1 MINQD
6 LPLLSVV
13 VETFNAQAGAEVEV
27 ALVLDKLAQ
36 QTYPQ
41 NKIDI
46 IVTIDE
52 KFDHM
57 KQYLRQNYPQVQQ
70 VIIKDTS
77 YYNMKYYGLKAAKGE
92 IVALLDSDCIP
103 CLDWAQ
109 SIVDNINNGVD
120 FMTGKTRYSKD
131 GIFPRLFSIFSFGDI
146 YNDKNG
152 DGNRF
157 APNNVAFCRP
167 IVDQFEYDN
176 RRKRCFGG
184 SLIVHE
190 LKAQNY
196 KFIYNQRQS
205 VTHFNYGIRYHITAR
220 FRSGYEAVM
229 ICNNDTT
236 GVVPEKKYMK
246 FGLLFPFIS
255 AARRFVH
262 DIKTLTNNH
271 KDLDISPIEV
281 PFFLAICILIRMY
294 EIIPGLITIVSPT
307 YLKNKYDW

>member
-41 NKIDI
+41 EKIEI
-46 IVTIDE
+46 YITID
-52 KFDHM
+52 KNFTHM
-57 KQYLRQNYPQVQQ
+57 INFLNQNYPAVHQVL
-70 VIIKDTS
+70 IEEPS
-77 YYNMKYYGLKAAKGE
+77 YYKLKYYGLKAAKGD

-103 CLDWAQ
+103 SLTWAE
-109 SIVDNINNGVD
+109 SIAETIGSGVD
-120 FMTGKTRYSKD
+120 FVSGKTRYSKD
-131 GIFPRLFSIFSFGDI
+131 GVFPRLFSLFSFGDVC
-146 YNDKNG
+146 NNSKG
-152 DGNRF
+152 EANRF
-157 APNNVAFCRP
+157 TANNVAFSRE
-167 IVDQFEYDN
+167 IVNQLQYDD
-176 RRKRCFGG
+176 RRKRNFG
-184 SLIVHE
+184 SNLIAHE
-190 LKAQNY
+190 LKAKNY
-196 KFIYNQRQS
+196 KFTYNPKQF
-205 VTHFNYGIRYHITAR
+205 VTHFNFGLRFHITSR

-294 EIIPGLITIVSPT
+294 EIIPGLITIVSPN